1 MQVCRQRRPVFVSAI
16 TARTRFTTWPC
27 ISVLISSVTKAGL
40 FPGGMLLWLKG
51 DALLQ
56 VVKVLI
62 NDWLICPRVT
72 DATPIKSLVTFYRQ
86 AIDIDYTVLFAKLS

>member
-1 MQVCRQRRPVFVSAI
+1 MFVSAI

-72 DATPIKSLVTFYRQ
+72 DAFYKGTPIKSLVTFYRQ